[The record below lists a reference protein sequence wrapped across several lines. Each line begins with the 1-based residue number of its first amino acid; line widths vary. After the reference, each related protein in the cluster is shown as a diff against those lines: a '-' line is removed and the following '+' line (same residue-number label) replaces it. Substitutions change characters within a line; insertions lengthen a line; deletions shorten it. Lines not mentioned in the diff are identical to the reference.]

1 MCLSSYL
8 SCLYIN
14 LKRNSLPHILAA
26 AALTVLVPV
35 LFSLNSLSA
44 RLAAQPLEMYLSLAG
59 TLLLTPIFLPE
70 QNEEIRD
77 AVRVRRMSYLS
88 VCALRLT
95 YLCVIIAVLYSVITA
110 ALVLGECSVTPV
122 HLWGGISSALFLG
135 AVGVLGSAIGGN
147 AVIGYMASLLY
158 YVLNFTLKT
167 RLGVFYLFGLSTETG
182 FSKLWLLG
190 GAAVMTAAAFG
201 YLKYIRKIN

>member
-26 AALTVLVPV
+26 AALTALVPV
-35 LFSLNSLSA
+35 VFSLNSLSA
-44 RLAAQPLEMYLSLAG
+44 QLAAQPLEMYLSLAG

-88 VCALRLT
+88 VCALRLL
-95 YLCVIIAVLYSVITA
+95 YLAVIVGILYGIITGALALCESV
-110 ALVLGECSVTPV
+110 VTPM
-122 HLWGGISSALFLG
+122 HLLGGICSALFLG
-135 AVGVLGSAIGGN
+135 AIGLLGSAVSGN

-158 YVLNFTLKT
+158 FVLNFTLKT
-167 RLGVFYLFGLSTETG
+167 RLGVFYLFGLSADTG
-182 FSKLWLLG
+182 VSKLWLLG

-201 YLKYIRKIN
+201 YLKFIRKIN